1 MPQVIAG
8 QGTDLTKSVAK
19 LVKELLDN
27 NWPIAAYDPVKAD
40 VTFGLGTWDN
50 YGDIDIHVNTDVST
64 SEAEDAGGVLSKVVD
79 SVLIKIY
86 VRKNT
91 DEIPDTVASAQRK
104 AEEII
109 KDNMSNLGQGI
120 PLMRFEGWDQIFEDD
135 SLLDVWQTTGRASA
149 IYWRAKV

>member
-8 QGTDLTKSVAK
+8 TGSALSKTIAK

-27 NWPIAAYDPVKAD
+27 NWPTAAYDPVKAD

-64 SEAEDAGGVLSKVVD
+64 SQAEDAGGTMSKIVD
-79 SVLIKIY
+79 PVLIKIY

-91 DEIPDTVASAQRK
+91 EEVPDTVGSAQRK

-109 KDNMSNLGQGI
+109 KDNMMNLGQGI
-120 PLMRFEGWDQIFEDD
+120 PLIRFDGWNEILEEDN
-135 SLLDVWQTTGRASA
+135 LKDVWQTTGRASA
-149 IYWRAKV
+149 IYWLAKT